1 MDSLDPLGRLLVIAG
16 ILLGGAGL
24 LIILA
29 PNIPA
34 LGRLPGD
41 IHIDRGNVQIF
52 IPFGTMIVVS
62 IVLTVLLNV
71 FGFFGRDR

>member
-1 MDSLDPLGRLLVIAG
+1 MDGIDPIARLLIIAG
-16 ILLGGAGL
+16 IILAGLGL
-24 LIILA
+24 LIVVA
-29 PNIPA
+29 PSIA

-52 IPFGTMIVVS
+52 IPFGTMILISV
-62 IVLTVLLNV
+62 VLTLLLNV

>member
-1 MDSLDPLGRLLVIAG
+1 MDNIDPVGRLLIIGG
-16 ILLGGAGL
+16 IVLAGL
-24 LIILA
+24 GLMIVVA
-29 PNIPA
+29 PNLG

-52 IPFGTMIVVS
+52 IPFGTMILVS
-62 IVLTVLLNV
+62 VVLTILLNV